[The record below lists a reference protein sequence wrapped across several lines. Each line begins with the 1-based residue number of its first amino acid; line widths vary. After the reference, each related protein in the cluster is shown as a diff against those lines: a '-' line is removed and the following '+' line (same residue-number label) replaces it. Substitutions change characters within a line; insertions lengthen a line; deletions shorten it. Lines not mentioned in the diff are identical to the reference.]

1 MKVKIHSLH
10 FDADKKLTAFIEEK
24 VQKLTQFFDSIIE
37 SEVTLRLD
45 KSSEADNKLVEIKL
59 MIPGNDLFARKQCRT
74 FEEAT
79 DLCCEA
85 LRKQVSKHKE
95 KARGM

>member
-10 FDADKKLTAFIEEK
+10 FDADKKLLNFIEEK
-24 VQKLTQFFDSIIE
+24 VQKLSQFFDHIIE
-37 SEVTLRLD
+37 AEVILRLD

-59 MIPGNDLFARKQCRT
+59 MIPGNDLFARKQSRL

-85 LRKQVSKHKE
+85 LRKQVTKHKE
-95 KARGM
+95 KVRGM

>member
-10 FDADKKLTAFIEEK
+10 FDADKKLLAFIEEK
-24 VQKLTQFFDSIIE
+24 VQKLTQFFDGIME
-37 SEVTLRLD
+37 AEVILRLD

-59 MIPGNDLFARKQCRT
+59 MIPGNDLFARKQSRL
-74 FEEAT
+74 FEEAV
-79 DLCCEA
+79 DQCCEA

-95 KARGM
+95 KVRGM

>member
-1 MKVKIHSLH
+1 MKIKIHSLH
-10 FDADKKLTAFIEEK
+10 FDADKKLLSFIEEK
-24 VQKLTQFFDSIIE
+24 VQKLTLFFDGIID
-37 SEVTLRLD
+37 SEVILRID

-74 FEEAT
+74 FEEAV

-95 KARGM
+95 KVKGM

>member
-10 FDADKKLTAFIEEK
+10 FDADKKLIAFIEEK
-24 VQKLTQFFDSIIE
+24 VQKLSQFFDHIID

-59 MIPGNDLFARKQCRT
+59 LIPGNDLFARKQCRT

-85 LRKQVSKHKE
+85 LRKQVAKHKE